1 MINSGT
7 GGRTGLTG
15 MAAGAAGAVSTGGV
29 SRIMGET
36 AQEKKT
42 ETDKK
47 LIQMVRCNF
56 FMVVFLVIIFGF

>member
-7 GGRTGLTG
+7 GGLTGLTTG
-15 MAAGAAGAVSTGGV
+15 EAGVVS
-29 SRIMGET
+29 MGRFSCTLGDT

-47 LIQMVRCNF
+47 PIQIHRCIF
-56 FMVVFLVIIFGF
+56 FIVVFLVIIFGF